1 MKSPLSPRLVTL
13 AAVLACA
20 VGPAIGTPPPKPA
33 DESAP
38 AGGATAPSF
47 DLGDAARIEVG
58 KKRFNSTCSAYCHG
72 AEGEGGKTPPFKG
85 NKNFVAADAYKT
97 ISEGRRGSDI
107 MPPWGNAF
115 TPEQIWEL
123 VAYIQFL
130 SKQPPS
136 Q

>member
-1 MKSPLSPRLVTL
+1 MKSLFSLRFATL
-13 AAVLACA
+13 AAALACA

-33 DESAP
+33 DEAAP
-38 AGGATAPSF
+38 AGAPAPSF
-47 DLGDAARIEVG
+47 DLNDAARIEVG
-58 KKRFNSTCSAYCHG
+58 KKRFNSTCAAYCHG

-85 NKNFVAADAYKT
+85 NKDFTPAAAFKT
-97 ISEGRRGSDI
+97 ITEGRRGSDI

-123 VAYIQFL
+123 VAYLQFL